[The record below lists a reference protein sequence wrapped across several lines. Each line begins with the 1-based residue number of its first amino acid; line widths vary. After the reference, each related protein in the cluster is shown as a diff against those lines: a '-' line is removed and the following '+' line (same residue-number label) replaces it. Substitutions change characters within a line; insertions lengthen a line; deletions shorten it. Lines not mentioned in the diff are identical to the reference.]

1 MTIFPPNSSFGLFI
15 RSLNDLSIASRLY
28 LSNIVASSIIIN
40 FDNLI
45 RFSSMCGAEI
55 PRWIRM
61 RMECFRGDE
70 QSIKQLG
77 EEIVTSLC
85 EELLA
90 MGAPGLHFYT
100 MNQAEPTIAIWDNL
114 NL

>member
-1 MTIFPPNSSFGLFI
+1 MTWF
-15 RSLNDLSIASRLY
+15 
-28 LSNIVASSIIIN
+28 SNTQITTRE
-40 FDNLI
+40 D
-45 RFSSMCGAEI
+45 FSYVCRATTAV
-55 PRWIRM
+55 
-61 RMECFRGDE
+61 
-70 QSIKQLG
+70 KKG

>member
-1 MTIFPPNSSFGLFI
+1 MF
-15 RSLNDLSIASRLY
+15 
-28 LSNIVASSIIIN
+28 
-40 FDNLI
+40 
-45 RFSSMCGAEI
+45 GAEI